1 MLSNRERV
9 RVGDVGEGSED
20 MGEES
25 EDVRDFYITKL
36 IVHNAIKVVWGE
48 GRSPLM
54 SSCEQRTHVNQAY
67 EAWHGYTTLL

>member
-25 EDVRDFYITKL
+25 EDVRDFYITRF
-36 IVHNAIKVVWGE
+36 IVHNAIKVVWGR
-48 GRSPLM
+48 GGPP
-54 SSCEQRTHVNQAY
+54 
-67 EAWHGYTTLL
+67 